1 MIADPLPGITKILVE
16 DPAQYPGCVG
26 SNSIY
31 DNLSDL
37 KAQIAANQRGSLLIQ
52 ELFIEYGTRTVQRY
66 MAAIQ
71 ETAEAA
77 VRQYLRTVAK
87 EHPESL
93 QAIDY
98 LDDGT
103 EIHLEVRINA
113 ETGSAD
119 FDFTGTDP
127 ETYGNR
133 NAPKSLVYSAIIYAL
148 RAMINEDIPL
158 NQGCLAPTN
167 IIIPE
172 NTVLS
177 PSCGAAVYTG
187 NSLTSQRVTDVVF
200 KAFET
205 CAASQGCMNSV
216 QMYGGE
222 KAKPGEPFKGFTFM
236 YGETI
241 CGGSGAG
248 PGWNGV
254 SAVHTVGLQSIC
266 SSCKPASIGL
276 HSTRDVMSETYR
288 S

>member
-1 MIADPLPGITKILVE
+1 MLTSTGITKILVH
-16 DPAQYPGCVG
+16 DPAQYPGSVG
-26 SNSIY
+26 SNSIN

-52 ELFIEYGTRTVQRY
+52 GLFAEYGTRVVQRY

-71 ETAEAA
+71 QTAEVAA
-77 VRQYLRTVAK
+77 RNYLKMVAK
-87 EHPESL
+87 ERRQPL
-93 QAIDY
+93 RAVDY

-103 EIHLEVRINA
+103 EIHLEVRIDG

-119 FDFTGTDP
+119 FDFTGTDL

-133 NAPKSLVYSAIIYAL
+133 NAPASLVYSAIIYAL
-148 RAMINEDIPL
+148 RAMINEEIHL
-158 NQGCLAPTN
+158 NQDCLSPIN
-167 IIIPE
+167 IIIPP

-177 PSCGAAVYTG
+177 PSSGAAVYTG
-187 NSLTSQRVTDVVF
+187 NSLTSQRLTDVVF

-222 KAKPGEPFKGFTFM
+222 KAKPGDPFAGFTFM

-241 CGGSGAG
+241 CGGSSAG
-248 PGWNGV
+248 PTWRGV
-254 SAVHTVGLQSIC
+254 SAAHTVENSRL
-266 SSCKPASIGL
+266 
-276 HSTRDVMSETYR
+276 
-288 S
+288 

>member
-1 MIADPLPGITKILVE
+1 MLIKYTGITKILVE

-37 KAQIAANQRGSLLIQ
+37 KAQIAANQRGTLLIQ
-52 ELFIEYGTRTVQRY
+52 ELFAEYGTRTVQRY

-71 ETAEAA
+71 ETAEVT
-77 VRQYLRTVAK
+77 VRQYLKKVAQI
-87 EHPESL
+87 HPEPL
-93 QAIDY
+93 KAVDY

-103 EIHLEVRINA
+103 EIHLEVRIDP
-113 ETGSAD
+113 ESGSAD

-133 NAPKSLVYSAIIYAL
+133 NAPQSLVYSAIIYCL

-158 NQGCLAPTN
+158 NQGCLNPTK

-200 KAFET
+200 KAFGT

-216 QMYGGE
+216 QIYGGE
-222 KAKPGEPFKGFTFM
+222 KAKPDEAFQGFTFM

-248 PGWNGV
+248 PTWSGV
-254 SAVHTVGLQSIC
+254 SAVHTVSHVHEIV
-266 SSCKPASIGL
+266 SSG
-276 HSTRDVMSETYR
+276 RD
-288 S
+288 